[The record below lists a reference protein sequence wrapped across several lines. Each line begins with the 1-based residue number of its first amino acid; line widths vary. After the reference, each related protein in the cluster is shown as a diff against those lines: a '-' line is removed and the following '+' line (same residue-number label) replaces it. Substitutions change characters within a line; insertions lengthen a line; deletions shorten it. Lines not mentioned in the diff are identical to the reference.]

1 MTNILVA
8 YLLTLRERETALSI
22 SQSSDVSRSSSVEG
36 KSASKALI
44 GGTTFHFVFLGT
56 VLWFIAGSYL
66 DAWAHN
72 NIPSLETFF
81 TPWHGA
87 LYSGMLATAAVLFIT
102 ILINH
107 RRGASWSA
115 AIPKGY
121 DISALGVTLMFFAGI
136 GDGFW
141 HTLFGIEKNID
152 GVLSPTHIALMIS
165 ITLIILG
172 PYRALSSRKGALSKT
187 DQTILVLTFTLLLA
201 LFTNI
206 TQAMITY
213 TRLWPVTMPAS
224 NSDGQLL
231 AVVSFVLQ
239 GLLLA
244 GSTLVVLRRWRL
256 PLGFFTFSLTVVAFG
271 ISFMQ
276 YQFVLDIPMGI
287 ISGLLLDISY
297 YFLKPTFK
305 RELQFRLF
313 CVLLCSITPAV
324 YLVLVRLIMGPLLW
338 TIHLT
343 IGSVVVCALFGWLLS
358 YVAYPSASFTEAQE

>member
-1 MTNILVA
+1 M
-8 YLLTLRERETALSI
+8 SI
-22 SQSSDVSRSSSVEG
+22 SQSSDLSRSSSVEG
-36 KSASKALI
+36 KSAPKALI
-44 GGTTFHFVFLGT
+44 GGTTFHFLFLGPVT
-56 VLWFIAGSYL
+56 WLITGAYL
-66 DAWAHN
+66 DAWAHR
-72 NIPSLETFF
+72 NIPRLETFF
-81 TPWHGA
+81 TPWHGV
-87 LYSGMLATAAVLFIT
+87 LYSGMLAAAAVLFIT
-102 ILINH
+102 VLINH

-115 AIPKGY
+115 AIPTGY
-121 DISALGVTLMFFAGI
+121 EISVLGVTLMFFAGI

-165 ITLIILG
+165 VTMIILG
-172 PYRALSSRKGALSKT
+172 PYRALSSHQGALSKT
-187 DQTILVLTFTLLLA
+187 DQLILTLTFTLLLA

-213 TRLWPVTMPAS
+213 TRLWPLTTPAS

-231 AVVSFVLQ
+231 AVISFVLQ

-244 GSTLVVLRRWRL
+244 GSALVVLRRWRL
-256 PLGFFTFSLTVVAFG
+256 PLGLFTCSLTVVAIG
-271 ISFMQ
+271 ISFIQ
-276 YQFVLDIPMGI
+276 YQFAMDIPMGI

-313 CVLLCSITPAV
+313 CVLLCSVTPAV

-343 IGSVVVCALFGWLLS
+343 IGSVVVCGLFGWLLS
-358 YVAYPSASFTEAQE
+358 YIAYPSALLTEAQE